1 MRPLVHLLASFS
13 LLILAA
19 AAQPNAADPQAVAEV
34 RAGKRDTAN
43 AAWWGFSAEDS
54 TSALQAALDSGAK
67 KVIIP
72 YMGSPWVIT
81 PVNLRGNQE
90 ILIEPGVIL
99 LAKRGAFLGRG
110 DSLLTADGVENL
122 TIRGYGAVLR
132 MHKSDYQKPP
142 YQKAEWRMGLSLRGV
157 KNVLVEGISS
167 DLSGGDGFYIA
178 GNATRRWSENVV
190 VRDCSAYGNHR
201 QGMSVISAVN
211 LLVENCRFSSTQGTA
226 PESGIDLEPDV
237 EDERLQSVLV
247 RNCIFE
253 NNSGHGMQVY
263 LRPLSRKSAP
273 VSIRFENCLTRML
286 PGAPG
291 AGAGMVVGGVRD
303 DGPEGLIEFINC
315 VSENTAREGA
325 LVYDKSASSVKVRF
339 VNCHWHSPWQGQV
352 PNYAGPRVP
361 VLLQVRRPAV
371 SSLPGGVEFIG
382 CYVYDT
388 VNRPV
393 LQFETEK
400 PLVLSD
406 VSGAIYAV
414 GAKVPRARLGE
425 SLKSVNLRVIG
436 PAASQP

>member
-1 MRPLVHLLASFS
+1 MRSLVCLTAPFS
-13 LLILAA
+13 ILISAA
-19 AAQPNAADPQAVAEV
+19 VAQPNIADPQAVAEV

-54 TSALQAALDSGAK
+54 TAALQAALDSGAK
-67 KVIIP
+67 KIIIP
-72 YMGSPWVIT
+72 YMGTPWILT

-99 LAKRGAFLGRG
+99 LAKKGAFLGRG

-132 MHKSDYQKPP
+132 MHKSDYQQPP

-167 DLSGGDGFYIA
+167 DFSGGDGFYIA
-178 GNATRRWSENVV
+178 GNGARRWSEDVV
-190 VRDCSAYGNHR
+190 VRNCSAHGNHR

-211 LLVENCRFSSTQGTA
+211 LLVDNCRFSSTQGTA
-226 PESGIDLEPDV
+226 PESGIDLEPDS
-237 EDERLQSVLV
+237 EEERLQNVLV
-247 RNCIFE
+247 RNSIFE

-286 PGAPG
+286 PGTSG
-291 AGAGMVVGGVRD
+291 VGAGMVVGGVRD
-303 DGPEGLIEFINC
+303 DGPQGLIEFVNC
-315 VSENTAREGA
+315 TSESTAREGA
-325 LVYDKSASSVKVRF
+325 LIYDKSASSVKVRF

-352 PNYAGPRVP
+352 PDYSGPRVP
-361 VLLQVRRPAV
+361 VLVHVRRPAI
-371 SSLPGGVEFIG
+371 SSSPGGVEFIG
-382 CYVYDT
+382 CYVYDR
-388 VNRPV
+388 VNRPAV
-393 LQFETEK
+393 QFETEK
-400 PLVLSD
+400 PLGLSD
-406 VSGAIYAV
+406 VSGTIYAV
-414 GAKVPRARLGE
+414 GAKAPRARLGD
-425 SLKSVNLRVIG
+425 SLKNVNLRVLA